1 MDRLLHQCT
10 EDAPFEIVH
19 TAERALDNLV
29 AGTNAQLCFEH
40 LLPFT
45 SVEIDLNDK
54 SNPPAL
60 LSALRTMKHL
70 VDKIPIDTLKRAT
83 PSLLPLL
90 HSTLSHKSMDMRK
103 ATVFILVEMHFV
115 LENELSFEE
124 LADSQRR
131 LIDVY
136 IERHPKNTQMAMEAV
151 PQQQP
156 IIA

>member
-1 MDRLLHQCT
+1 M
-10 EDAPFEIVH
+10 
-19 TAERALDNLV
+19 

-90 HSTLSHKSMDMRK
+90 HRTLSHKSMDMRK